1 MRLAAALEARVSRE
15 AATLELARHGWA
27 WDELRIE
34 AGREP
39 EPGPDGLYLGRDILE
54 WLGY

>member
-15 AATLELARHGWA
+15 AAGRELAKHGWT
-27 WDELRIE
+27 WDELRSE

-39 EPGPDGLYLGRDILE
+39 EPGPDGRYLGRDILE